1 MSESAIL
8 DALQGLGLSLPEAP
22 APVAAYVPVVISRG
36 LAFVAGQV
44 PMVGGSVLHPG
55 RLGDGVSVEE
65 GAEAARQAALQSLAA
80 LKAELGSLDRLRR
93 IVQVS
98 VFVASAPG
106 FADQSKVANGASEL
120 FVAAM
125 GDEGKHARA
134 AVGMASLPLGSSVEV
149 AVIAEVD

>member
-1 MSESAIL
+1 LSESAIL

>member
-55 RLGDGVSVEE
+55 RLGDGVSVGE